1 MIRREAACKHFAE
14 QNLTAVRIHFARA
27 EMRSWG
33 PHQTGLMG
41 RQVRLPISE
50 LKAYLTEKLAY

>member
-14 QNLTAVRIHFARA
+14 QNLTAGRIHFARA

-33 PHQTGLMG
+33 PHQPRLMG
-41 RQVRLPISE
+41 KQVRLPISQ
-50 LKAYLTEKLAY
+50 LKAYLAEKLAY